1 MRAYTHI
8 VAEINKAFKN
18 DDLDHPRIH
27 GLFMKL
33 VIADKDLWQP
43 LFMAYL
49 TKGRSA
55 GTTIDQVQIPDIDPF
70 DRGGSNGRHK

>member
-1 MRAYTHI
+1 MRAYQHI

-33 VIADKDLWQP
+33 VITDRELWQP

-49 TKGRSA
+49 TKGRSGA
-55 GTTIDQVQIPDIDPF
+55 SAPAVEVPDIDPF
-70 DRGGSNGRHK
+70 DRGGKK

>member
-1 MRAYTHI
+1 MRAYQH
-8 VAEINKAFKN
+8 VVSEINKAFKSN
-18 DDLDHPRIH
+18 DLDHPRIH

-33 VIADKDLWQP
+33 VIVDRELWQP

-55 GTTIDQVQIPDIDPF
+55 PAAAVEQIPENDPF
-70 DRGGSNGRHK
+70 DRGGKK